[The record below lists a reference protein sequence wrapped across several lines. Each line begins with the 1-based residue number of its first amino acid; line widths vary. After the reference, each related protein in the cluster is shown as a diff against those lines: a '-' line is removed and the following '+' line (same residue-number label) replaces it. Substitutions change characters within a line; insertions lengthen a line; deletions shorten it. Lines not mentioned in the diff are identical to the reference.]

1 MPSSAI
7 IAASA
12 SSWASGPSGASSPS
26 RASSTSTHD
35 GRLLLIVLTL
45 FSFRSKISEPAMP
58 VIFLAWTDHLW
69 NPVYCQWLHHR
80 IPLLVIFKRG
90 FTCPYQLINDFTDSL
105 VVPISVNKPFY
116 WFLGLLALVLAR
128 NCSIHV
134 APVAFIWAPLY
145 PFMTFCTSN
154 LMPVPFLWNSC
165 SLCYNQITRTA
176 RWFPL
181 DKL

>member
-1 MPSSAI
+1 MLSSAI

-12 SSWASGPSGASSPS
+12 SSWASGPSRASSLS
-26 RASSTSTHD
+26 RASSISTHE
-35 GRLLLIVLTL
+35 GRLLLIVSIL
-45 FSFRSKISEPAMP
+45 FSSISKISEPATS

-69 NPVYCQWLHHR
+69 NPVYYQWLHHH
-80 IPLLVIFKRG
+80 IPLLVIVKKG
-90 FTCPYQLINDFTDSL
+90 FSCPYQLINAFTDSL
-105 VVPISVNKPFY
+105 VVPISVIKRFY
-116 WFLGLLALVLAR
+116 WFLGLLALVIAC
-128 NCSIHV
+128 NFSIHV